1 MPTKTILWI
10 VTALVFGAILTIT
23 IAPSLITSIDEAA
36 GPQDPAI
43 H

>member
-1 MPTKTILWI
+1 MSTKTILWI

-23 IAPSLITSIDEAA
+23 IAPGLITTNDEVAR
-36 GPQDPAI
+36 PQERTI